1 MISGAPFQLLWVQV
15 GARMCAYGCTR
26 AHARMRT
33 HVHPHTRGHRHA
45 PAHRAVQCRKR
56 PHTLAHAP
64 GSPASPAQVL
74 AARPALPPP
83 QEHPEGGDAAFSR
96 DRPPG
101 REAEPAL
108 WERVRRPWHC
118 AATDRPPMWAPG
130 WRRPTAAGGT
140 FPFCCCGVSGTPGR
154 GEAWW
159 RGAARRPEAFRPSG
173 RGAERLSCG
182 CGAASA
188 LEQHLARRAARCSTV
203 RALPPAL
210 S

>member
-1 MISGAPFQLLWVQV
+1 MGARVDHAAVHLHAWMYKWEHAYGCALSHSGTCFGRGLDSMISGAPFQLLWVQV

-118 AATDRPPMWAPG
+118 AATDRPPHVGLRDGGVRPLPAAPS
-130 WRRPTAAGGT
+130 RSAA
-140 FPFCCCGVSGTPGR
+140 VGR
-154 GEAWW
+154 AKIIN
-159 RGAARRPEAFRPSG
+159 ATS
-173 RGAERLSCG
+173 L
-182 CGAASA
+182 
-188 LEQHLARRAARCSTV
+188 LAKSKM
-203 RALPPAL
+203 
-210 S
+210 